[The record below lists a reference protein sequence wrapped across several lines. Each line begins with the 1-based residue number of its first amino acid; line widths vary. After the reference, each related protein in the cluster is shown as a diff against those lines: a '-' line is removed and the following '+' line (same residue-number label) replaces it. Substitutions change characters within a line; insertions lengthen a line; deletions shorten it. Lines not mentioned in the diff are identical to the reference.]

1 MERAWRF
8 EETGFLIP
16 LLLLTSFVTCRLSD
30 LSGLRLSDLS
40 GLVASSVNGSY
51 NISFHS
57 GCNND

>member
-30 LSGLRLSDLS
+30 LSGL
-40 GLVASSVNGSY
+40 VASSVNGSY